1 MRHFLGEIILNELN
15 IDLTKQKFTDG
26 LQIFKDDHV
35 SLKHKNFIF
44 ARNGSG
50 KSTFGS
56 LLKEQCSQNLDVRIF
71 AGFNTVLGENEK
83 LNAFSL
89 STNAGENELVI
100 KQKET
105 EIKAKQ
111 NELKRVTSEIDDSDI
126 HNLKAKKASAEAAV
140 QKNNITIEKF
150 YSDSAAYIKKTTQPQ
165 ISKTTYNK
173 SGFKKEISHAA
184 ALQEIDVTQLKKTLE
199 TEELFV
205 NTVEWKHVNYSAY
218 LKSTN
223 DILKSK
229 VEEKTRI
236 KRLQNNQQRINF
248 AEEGMRLHKHQG
260 GEICAFCGNAIS
272 EETFQE
278 LESYF
283 SADEVAVLRN
293 RIVDGKR
300 KVSQLSSLIK
310 SMKWTRAAFYPE
322 YQKTAGNIW
331 DNLVVHKKIILS
343 FCDALE
349 EALESKE
356 KNLFSELDEL
366 DIEVP
371 EDFDFSRYNSLVK
384 NNKEYGASL
393 ATKKKEAQD
402 KLRYNMIH
410 KLLSQFRY
418 DAKYVQMNEARKTF
432 KNIKAEF
439 DKKVGQQAN
448 LEADIQNLNDQID
461 ALKPKA
467 EVQAVKDIN
476 KRLQGLVPWQLT
488 YTENEE
494 AGYYQISQTVGK
506 KNKIRGV
513 KELSTGE
520 KNVIALLYFLEKLS
534 ETNIQTSMSP
544 KLIIFDDPMNSNDS
558 DMQYLI
564 ITEMQKLYQGKQ
576 RERFDPQKDFIVIMT
591 HNIHFYLNV
600 PPHGAFKD
608 EKGKTKYDK
617 SDFYH
622 LRQGS
627 FVRITDV
634 KQDMQTNYD
643 ALWIELGDLAKHGY
657 TNSMLNSMRRIIE
670 TYIEFTGIKQDE
682 FYQNND
688 QYLKLF
694 NVNSHSPI
702 DGLSAQSFTES
713 ADELVSIFHRIFAD
727 NHAEDHFTAH
737 WKGDNAVFKH

>member
-1 MRHFLGEIILNELN
+1 MNELN

-26 LQIFKDDHV
+26 IHIFKDDHV

-50 KSTFGS
+50 KSTFAS
-56 LLKEQCSQNLDVRIF
+56 LLKEQCSPNLDVRVF
-71 AGFNTVLGENEK
+71 AGFDTVLGENEK

-89 STNAGENELVI
+89 SINAGENELAI

-105 EIKAKQ
+105 EIQAKQ

-126 HNLKAKKASAEAAV
+126 HNLKAKKAAAEAVV
-140 QKNNITIEKF
+140 QKNNTAIDKF
-150 YSDSAAYIKKTTQPQ
+150 YSDSAAYIKKRTQPQ

-173 SGFKKEISHAA
+173 SDFKREISHAA
-184 ALQEIDVTQLKKTLE
+184 ALQDIDVTQLKKTLE

-223 DILKSK
+223 EILKSK
-229 VEEKTRI
+229 VEEKNRI

-248 AEEGMRLHKHQG
+248 AEEGMRIHKHQS

-283 SADEVAVLRN
+283 SADEVAVLRD
-293 RIVDGKR
+293 RIVEGKK
-300 KVSQLSSLIK
+300 KVSQLSSLII
-310 SMKWTRAAFYPE
+310 SMKWTQAAFYPE
-322 YQKTAGNIW
+322 YQETAVNIL
-331 DNLVVHKKIILS
+331 DDLVAHKKIILS

-349 EALESKE
+349 DALESKE

-371 EDFDFSRYNSLVK
+371 EDFDFSSYNSLVK

-393 ATKKKEAQD
+393 ATKKMEAQE
-402 KLRYNMIH
+402 KLRYNMIY
-410 KLLSQFRY
+410 KLLGQFKY
-418 DAKYVQMNEARKTF
+418 DVKCMQMNDVRKTF
-432 KNIKAEF
+432 QNVKEEF
-439 DKKVGQQAN
+439 DKKVGQQAD

-467 EVQAVKDIN
+467 EGQAIKNIN
-476 KRLQGLVPWQLT
+476 KRLQGVVPWQLT

-494 AGYYQISQTVGK
+494 TGYYQVSQTVGK
-506 KNKIRGV
+506 KSTLRGV

-520 KNVIALLYFLEKLS
+520 KNVIALLYFLEKLG
-534 ETNIQTSMSP
+534 ETTIQTSTSP

-564 ITEMQKLYQGKQ
+564 ITEMQKLYQGEQ
-576 RERFDPQKDFIVIMT
+576 RERFDHQKDFIVIMT

-600 PPHGAFKD
+600 PPHGAFEDKN
-608 EKGKTKYDK
+608 GKTKYDK

-627 FVRITDV
+627 FVQITDA
-634 KQDMQTNYD
+634 KRDMQTNYD

-682 FYQNND
+682 FYRNNE

-694 NVNSHSPI
+694 NVNSHSAI
-702 DGLSAQSFTES
+702 DEFSAQSFTES

-727 NHAEDHFTAH
+727 NHAEAHFTAH
-737 WKGDNAVFKH
+737 WKNDNAVKH